1 MTMPMLTVGDML
13 TMNDGWDGLRDAV
26 SPFAALAK
34 RIEVDTHPDGVAVDI
49 IMSDGA
55 PQTFRVVSVTPASR
69 VTVGLKLPVVEV
81 KPPWISNAR

>member
-13 TMNDGWDGLRDAV
+13 AMNDGWDGLRDAV

-34 RIEVDTHPDGVAVDI
+34 RIEVDTHPEGVAVDI

-55 PQTFRVVSVTPASR
+55 PQTFRVVSVTPASS